1 MSTST
6 DSAST
11 GSSSS
16 GSSSSGSSRGPRP
29 GLSTRR
35 PSAWLRWVLP
45 AALVVVW
52 LALGGI
58 AGPYS
63 GKLGEVQKNDNSS
76 FLPASA
82 ESTRAG
88 ELAAQFR
95 QTETLPTFIV
105 VEGSQQEIS
114 QVQDDVRHL
123 ASQIPSL
130 PLESSKGGTAGDR
143 TVGDFLP
150 PAPPTVVPSKD
161 GKALLVPLPID
172 SKTATEALPD
182 GSLPLVDVVQ
192 TVRDRMHAELD
203 PLGVDSYVT
212 GVGGQSA
219 DAVKAF
225 GGLDSI
231 LLLVALGVVFVILL
245 VVYRSPLLP
254 ILVLLSA
261 GFGLGLASFVVYL
274 LADGGVLTLSG
285 QSQGILSILVVGAAT
300 DYSLLLVSR
309 YREELRRHE
318 NRADAMLTAL
328 KRAAE
333 PIIASAVTV
342 ALGVLCLLASGLN
355 SNRSLGPVAAIGI
368 VCALAAAI
376 TFLPAVLTLL
386 GRAAFWPFRPKFG
399 SAVVE
404 HGGIWGRIADAVARR
419 PRRIWVTAVAV
430 LLVLAAFLPTFR
442 GSGTSASDIFLNP
455 TESVQGQDA
464 LARHFPAGSGSPA
477 VIVAPASAVDSV
489 VRVAS
494 QTEGVQSAAPV
505 TAPGGSAPR
514 VEDGLVEVQA
524 TLADGPD
531 TPAAEDTVLRLRDRL
546 DSVSK
551 EALVGG
557 PTAQQLDVRETSA
570 HDLRVIIPLVLVVV
584 FIVLALLLRALV
596 APLLLVAANV
606 LSFAATLGASAIAF
620 NHIFGFAGADP
631 AVPLYSFVFLVALGV
646 DYSIFL
652 MTRVR
657 EETKHVGTAQ
667 GVDNGLAVTGGVIT
681 SAGIVLAATFGAL
694 AVVPILFLVEIAF
707 IVAFG
712 VLLDTLIVRSLIV
725 PALSLEIGG
734 GIWWPSKLR

>member
-114 QVQDDVRHL
+114 QVQDDVRQL

-192 TVRDRMHAELD
+192 TVRDRMHAELG

-514 VEDGLVEVQA
+514 VENGLVEVQA

-734 GIWWPSKLR
+734 RIWWPSKLR